1 MTAFFFVPVW
11 GFVGPAFWLVV
22 IAVIVMSTRGT
33 RASGSA
39 GPAVRLLEERYARG
53 EIDREE
59 FIERRAVLEGTAPAA
74 SQ

>member
-74 SQ
+74 S